1 MMSEKTGNKFDGSLT
16 IKLPTE
22 SVQVSYLSNLL
33 RVVQAALRE
42 TASSTDDTLST
53 MSRNPA
59 PLLFSSVDRH
69 NGITTILMY
78 FGDANDNRLIEEF
91 SKLVVHRFLEGLN
104 EFLNGNAQSS
114 LWGYTVSEQRASYGK
129 DSDVRYAQVIK
140 VMKKLSASSLSSDS
154 RCITFTENGFEVS

>member
-1 MMSEKTGNKFDGSLT
+1 MTSEKTRNKFDGSLT
-16 IKLPTE
+16 IKLPIE
-22 SVQVSYLSNLL
+22 SVPVSYLSNLL

-53 MSRNPA
+53 MSTNPA
-59 PLLFSSVDRH
+59 PLLFSSFDRH
-69 NGITTILMY
+69 NGITTVLMY
-78 FGDANDNRLIEEF
+78 FGGANDNKLIEKF
-91 SKLVVHRFLEGLN
+91 TKLVVHRFLEGLN

-129 DSDVRYAQVIK
+129 DSDVRYAQVTK

>member
-59 PLLFSSVDRH
+59 PLLFSRVDRH

-78 FGDANDNRLIEEF
+78 FGDEEF

-114 LWGYTVSEQRASYGK
+114 LWGYTVSEQRTSYRK
-129 DSDVRYAQVIK
+129 DSDVRYAQVTK
-140 VMKKLSASSLSSDS
+140 MMKKLCASLLSSDS
-154 RCITFTENGFEVS
+154 RCITFTEDGFEVN